1 MVVLTGNF
9 SELLGYTSI
18 CCWLGAQFPQILEN
32 IRQQSCESLA
42 WPFLLNWMLGD
53 ASNLIGCLLT
63 HQLPFQTYLATYFCM
78 VDCCIISQYIY
89 YGGGPK
95 TAPIAY
101 ARPRSRTTSSVGGLS
116 IDASHYRTLSAAA
129 GSIAAAAALAAYP
142 EAHTEHRYA
151 RKRGEE
157 HPIDDH
163 VSIPRV
169 PDDEVND
176 AVVSALSDSFH
187 SDNGRRKRVSWSQE
201 RHERQPRPRMSPVI
215 PSLHSAAAAAALAR
229 GRPLQREGEAE
240 EFSEEQEQTER
251 RAGSRASRRGA
262 GMLLLGVWALFGIG
276 RYAGGGTRPS
286 VGSEGGIGSVLVPN
300 ANLDLVKAGGL
311 PVAYD
316 PSIHLPNL
324 HPSSVDVRMSPLPG
338 NAVFDEQGQPN
349 EKQSYERVLGR
360 IFAWLCTTLYLTSR
374 LPQIWKNYVR
384 KSVEG
389 LSMYL
394 FVFAFLGNF
403 FYVLS
408 ILTSP
413 KGHLPPPESTE
424 FFRESIPYLLGSGG
438 TFFFD
443 ITIVTQSFI
452 YKGRHPRRSHVRS
465 RGGSLVRSA
474 AVAEETAGLLRGDA
488 LAESRAYSQR
498 GRHTSDSVSNQ
509 NLSEPRPDHLR
520 KLVLDYLCHNC
531 YVRTAQAF
539 AKDSVVRHFEDVNE
553 IRYGTTSSSRVED
566 ELNVGQRPWLTAFIL
581 LQGIRIHILSG
592 KVEGAIAL
600 LNEHF
605 PKVLAE
611 DEACETIDADVEM
624 ETSDDK
630 ANPGQLGYTTNT
642 VNPIHLSLNLR
653 ILAFIEACR
662 TVPLVY
668 DASHRRAGSPM
679 SMDLDSTT
687 APPSKCHPR
696 DEDKYQMELLI
707 RAQKLY
713 ATVNALRNQEERALY
728 IKELSNVGGLLAYKI
743 PEDSPVAKYLHQERR
758 DRVAEQI
765 NSAILYRTNMPTV
778 SYLELAVR
786 YTHFSWAA
794 LHELRVK
801 VPASSHPPS
810 GVALPP
816 RAKTQSASG
825 PSCEVSRFRVLPPN
839 PRLNFLRLHHSTFNF
854 SLIPRR
860 DLISFYST
868 GIRVSVHSVFYYSDT
883 PRTLDI
889 SIIK

>member
-1 MVVLTGNF
+1 MVVLTGTF

-78 VDCCIISQYIY
+78 VDCCIISQYLY
-89 YGGGPK
+89 YGGGPR
-95 TAPIAY
+95 TVPIAY
-101 ARPRSRTTSSVGGLS
+101 TRPRSRTISSVRGLS

-129 GSIAAAAALAAYP
+129 GSIAAAAALAAHP
-142 EAHTEHRYA
+142 EAHAEHRHA

-157 HPIDDH
+157 HLIDEH
-163 VSIPRV
+163 APIPRMSE
-169 PDDEVND
+169 DDAND
-176 AVVSALSDSFH
+176 AVLSALSDSFH
-187 SDNGRRKRVSWSQE
+187 SDNGRGKRVSWSQE
-201 RHERQPRPRMSPVI
+201 RHERQPRPQRSPVV
-215 PSLHSAAAAAALAR
+215 PPLQSAAAAAALAR
-229 GRPLQREGEAE
+229 GRPRQREGDAE
-240 EFSEEQEQTER
+240 EFLEEQEQTER

-276 RYAGGGTRPS
+276 RYAGGGARPS
-286 VGSEGGIGSVLVPN
+286 VGGEEGMGSVLVPN
-300 ANLDLVKAGGL
+300 ANLDLLTAGL
-311 PVAYD
+311 PAVHD
-316 PSIHLPNL
+316 SSIHLPNL
-324 HPSSVDVRMSPLPG
+324 RPSFVDVRMSPLPDD
-338 NAVFDEQGQPN
+338 AVFDAQRQPD
-349 EKQSYERVLGR
+349 EEQSYERVLGR

-413 KGHLPPPESTE
+413 KAHLPPPQSTE

-443 ITIVTQSFI
+443 VTIVAQSFI
-452 YKGRHPRRSHVRS
+452 YKGKHPRRNHVRS

-474 AVAEETAGLLRGDA
+474 GVAEETAGLLRGDA

-498 GRHTSDSVSNQ
+498 
-509 NLSEPRPDHLR
+509 R

-539 AKDSVVRHFEDVNE
+539 AKDSAVRHLDKDGNE
-553 IRYGTTSSSRVED
+553 IRYGTTSSSRAED
-566 ELNVGQRPWLTAFIL
+566 EMNGVEPGGSTTDLSEDMIRKIL
-581 LQGIRIHILSG
+581 LRERIRTHILSG
-592 KVEGAIAL
+592 KVEEAVAL

-611 DEACETIDADVEM
+611 DEACDTIDAADVEM
-624 ETSDDK
+624 EISD
-630 ANPGQLGYTTNT
+630 PGRLEYTTDT

-668 DASHRRAGSPM
+668 DPPPRRTGSPM
-679 SMDLDSTT
+679 SVDNTT
-687 APPSKCHPR
+687 ASPSKCHPR
-696 DEDKYQMELLI
+696 DEDEYQMELLI

-713 ATVNALRNQEERALY
+713 ATVNALRKQEERA
-728 IKELSNVGGLLAYKI
+728 
-743 PEDSPVAKYLHQERR
+743 
-758 DRVAEQI
+758 
-765 NSAILYRTNMPTV
+765 
-778 SYLELAVR
+778 
-786 YTHFSWAA
+786 
-794 LHELRVK
+794 
-801 VPASSHPPS
+801 
-810 GVALPP
+810 
-816 RAKTQSASG
+816 
-825 PSCEVSRFRVLPPN
+825 
-839 PRLNFLRLHHSTFNF
+839 
-854 SLIPRR
+854 
-860 DLISFYST
+860 
-868 GIRVSVHSVFYYSDT
+868 
-883 PRTLDI
+883 
-889 SIIK
+889 

>member
-1 MVVLTGNF
+1 MVVLIGNF

-78 VDCCIISQYIY
+78 VDCCIISQYLY

-101 ARPRSRTTSSVGGLS
+101 TRSRSRATSSVGGLS
-116 IDASHYRTLSAAA
+116 IDTPHYRTLSAAA
-129 GSIAAAAALAAYP
+129 GSIAAAAALAAHP
-142 EAHTEHRYA
+142 EAHAEHRHP

-157 HPIDDH
+157 HRIDEDAPISCMSEDDA
-163 VSIPRV
+163 
-169 PDDEVND
+169 ND
-176 AVVSALSDSFH
+176 AVFSALSDSFH
-187 SDNGRRKRVSWSQE
+187 SDHGRRKRVSWSQE
-201 RHERQPRPRMSPVI
+201 RHERQPRPQMSPVV
-215 PSLHSAAAAAALAR
+215 PPLHSAAAAAALAR

-240 EFSEEQEQTER
+240 EYPEEQEQTER
-251 RAGSRASRRGA
+251 RAVSRASRRGA

-276 RYAGGGTRPS
+276 RYAGGGARPS
-286 VGSEGGIGSVLVPN
+286 VGSEDGIGSVLVPN
-300 ANLDLVKAGGL
+300 ANLDFLTAGGL
-311 PVAYD
+311 PSVHD
-316 PSIHLPNL
+316 SSIHLPNL
-324 HPSSVDVRMSPLPG
+324 HPSFIEVRMSPLPDD
-338 NAVFDEQGQPN
+338 AVFDAQRQPD
-349 EKQSYERVLGR
+349 EEQSYERVLGR

-413 KGHLPPPESTE
+413 KAHLPPPQSTE
-424 FFRESIPYLLGSGG
+424 FLRESIPYLLGSGG

-443 ITIVTQSFI
+443 ITIVAQSFI
-452 YKGRHPRRSHVRS
+452 YKGRHPRRNRVRS

-474 AVAEETAGLLRGDA
+474 AVAEETAGLLRGDV
-488 LAESRAYSQR
+488 LAESRTYSQR
-498 GRHTSDSVSNQ
+498 AHAERSGHRTSDGVNNQ
-509 NLSEPRPDHLR
+509 SLSEPRPDHLR

-539 AKDSVVRHFEDVNE
+539 AKDSAVRHLDKDGNE
-553 IRYGTTSSSRVED
+553 IRYRTTSSSRAED
-566 ELNVGQRPWLTAFIL
+566 EMHDVGPHGSTTDLSEDMIRKIL
-581 LQGIRIHILSG
+581 LRERIRTHILSG
-592 KVEGAIAL
+592 KVEEAIAL

-611 DEACETIDADVEM
+611 DEAWDTIDADVEM
-624 ETSDDK
+624 EISD
-630 ANPGQLGYTTNT
+630 AGRLEYTTDT

-662 TVPLVY
+662 TVPLIY
-668 DASHRRAGSPM
+668 DPPPRRAGSPM
-679 SMDLDSTT
+679 SVDLDNIA
-687 APPSKCHPR
+687 APLSKCHPR
-696 DEDKYQMELLI
+696 DEDEYQMELLI

-713 ATVNALRNQEERALY
+713 ATVNALRKQEERAIY
-728 IKELSNVGGLLAYKI
+728 IQELSNVGGLLAYKV
-743 PEDSPVAKYLHQERR
+743 PEDSPMAKYLHQERR
-758 DRVAEQI
+758 DGVAEQI

-786 YTHFSWAA
+786 YTHFSWAV

-801 VPASSHPPS
+801 VSAGSQPS
-810 GVALPP
+810 GVVLPP
-816 RAKTQSASG
+816 RAKSQSAGGSEKE
-825 PSCEVSRFRVLPPN
+825 PSFEAPPFD
-839 PRLNFLRLHHSTFNF
+839 LQLFL
-854 SLIPRR
+854 
-860 DLISFYST
+860 
-868 GIRVSVHSVFYYSDT
+868 DT
-883 PRTLDI
+883 RM
-889 SIIK
+889 